1 MEQERNPA
9 RPSILQPSICIQ
21 RSIHFPSSFPQKMTP
36 APPPANHVTA
46 AGDGDGDD
54 GEDLDGDLISLLPD
68 CILTTILSLLPVPAA
83 ARTQILSRRWRGL
96 WPSAPLHLLDS
107 HFPAPTAAAVSRIL
121 ASHRGSA
128 ARFHLLLARPSAA
141 DADEWLRSLA
151 AKGLRELVLR
161 PPSDAPLRLPP
172 SLLSCRSLRA
182 AELTNCR
189 LPDGGGG
196 AEAEARFPHLAELT
210 LRLARAPSAAALHG
224 LLAGCPALA
233 SLSLDRVFGCQ
244 TLRVRSGTLRSLT
257 VSVSLTPGRVLEG
270 AGELERLVV
279 EDAPALER
287 LLAHDVNW
295 GPSIN
300 VVRAPRLQM
309 LGYLGVGIQEVQL
322 GSALFRSMCAVRL
335 AAELRCVTT
344 LALEMADPQVK
355 PVADFLRCFP
365 CLETLYVT
373 SHMVVA
379 RSMKIF
385 DYEIGDPI
393 ECLNH
398 HLKTVVLKGYSGRK
412 HERQLASFVA
422 LHARVLQVMKFLC
435 DNECSSSWVTN
446 QKRLLQADK
455 RASLGAQFVFRK
467 FNKSYIRFLKQA
479 SNISLVDPFDT

>member
-1 MEQERNPA
+1 
-9 RPSILQPSICIQ
+9 
-21 RSIHFPSSFPQKMTP
+21 MTP
-36 APPPANHVTA
+36 APANPVTA
-46 AGDGDGDD
+46 AGDGDE
-54 GEDLDGDLISLLPD
+54 GEDADLISLLPD

-107 HFPAPTAAAVSRIL
+107 HLPVPAAAAVSRIL

-141 DADEWLRSLA
+141 DADSWLRSLA

-161 PPSDAPLRLPP
+161 TPSDEPLRLPP
-172 SLLSCRSLRA
+172 SLLSCRALRA

-189 LPDGGGG
+189 LPDGG
-196 AEAEARFPHLAELT
+196 EARFPRLAELS

-244 TLRVRSGTLRSLT
+244 TLHVRSGTLRSLT
-257 VSVSLTPGRVLEG
+257 VSVSLTPRRALEG

-309 LGYLGVGIQEVQL
+309 LGYLGVGIQELQL

-335 AAELRCVTT
+335 AAELRCVRT
-344 LALEMADPQVK
+344 LALEMVDPQAK

-373 SHMVVA
+373 SHMVVP

-385 DYEIGDPI
+385 DFEMGDPV

-398 HLKTVVLKGYSGRK
+398 HLKRVVLKGYSGRK
-412 HERQLASFVA
+412 HERQLANFIA
-422 LHARVLQVMKFLC
+422 HHARVLQVMKFLC
-435 DNECSSSWVTN
+435 DNECNLSWVAN

-455 RASLGAQFVFRK
+455 RASLGAQFVFQK